1 MCQPNFGAIVHVSP
15 PLQSPVGAEPSPPML
30 KRAWIFMFTTLFYV
44 GACNGLLH
52 AADTARLTL
61 YRVTVPKS
69 ELKPSPGDSPPSFPN
84 VLQCLL
90 SAKDKCIVETL
101 GFAPVNNGAFALD
114 TTSEVH
120 FLFPQADKSFVVQT
134 ADSKIGLAFSG
145 TLEKQTSGYLL
156 SFDFFDSHIVKRL
169 QLTEAPDI
177 AGGRPMIESTQVN
190 TRVFIEPNVPAQIV
204 MMTISS
210 NDVTVSSVFVVYSE

>member
-1 MCQPNFGAIVHVSP
+1 MKTFARVSP

-30 KRAWIFMFTTLFYV
+30 KRAWIFMFTSLLYV
-44 GACNGLLH
+44 GASNGSLY

-69 ELKPSPGDSPPSFPN
+69 ELMPSLGDLQHLPPTLPN
-84 VLQCLL
+84 LLQCLL

-101 GFAPVNNGAFALD
+101 GFAPVSGGAFALD

-120 FLFPQADKSFVVQT
+120 FLSPQEEKSLVVQT

-145 TLEKQTSGYLL
+145 TLEKQESGYLL
-156 SFDFFDSHIVKRL
+156 SIDIFDSHITKRL
-169 QLTEAPDI
+169 TLPEAPDI
-177 AGGRPMIESTQVN
+177 AGGRPVIESTKVN
-190 TRVFIEPNVPAQIV
+190 TRVFIDKNVPAQIFMRV
-204 MMTISS
+204 ISV
-210 NDVTVSSVFVVYSE
+210 NDVTVSKVFVVVYSE

>member
-1 MCQPNFGAIVHVSP
+1 
-15 PLQSPVGAEPSPPML
+15 
-30 KRAWIFMFTTLFYV
+30 MFTTLFYV

-69 ELKPSPGDSPPSFPN
+69 ELTPSPGDLPPSFPN

-120 FLFPQADKSFVVQT
+120 FLFPQADKSLVVQT

-145 TLEKQTSGYLL
+145 TLEKQKSGYLL
-156 SFDFFDSHIVKRL
+156 SFDFFDSHITKRL
-169 QLTEAPDI
+169 TLPEAPDI
-177 AGGRPMIESTQVN
+177 AGGRPMIASTQVN
-190 TRVFIEPNVPAQIV
+190 TGVFIELNVPAQIV
-204 MMTISS
+204 MMPITS
-210 NDVTVSSVFVVYSE
+210 NDVTVSSVFVVYNE